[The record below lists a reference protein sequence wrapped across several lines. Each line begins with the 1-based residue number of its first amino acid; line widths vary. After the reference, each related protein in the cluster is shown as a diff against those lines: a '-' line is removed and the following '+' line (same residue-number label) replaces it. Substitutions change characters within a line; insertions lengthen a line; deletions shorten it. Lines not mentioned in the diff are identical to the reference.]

1 MCGFLGNVPSAPGF
15 RVPGLKMATVIKLG
29 VGNQLEAKKIPALLQ
44 RDETAAQ
51 IVALMQSRFDR
62 PGPEE
67 MQRILEAAGQQ
78 VIGLRL
84 QPSPLS

>member
-1 MCGFLGNVPSAPGF
+1 MAKVLNMGHEEDGMKVRTIPS
-15 RVPGLKMATVIKLG
+15 I
-29 VGNQLEAKKIPALLQ
+29 LQ
-44 RDETAAQ
+44 REETAAQ

-67 MQRILEAAGQQ
+67 MKQILQAAEQQ
-78 VIGLRL
+78 ITGLQL